1 MPNRASILLC
11 EDEKLLRTTLAEL
24 MSKWSWVDSI
34 DTAANGEEAL
44 LMLEKNKYELL
55 LLDVNMPIRN
65 GISVAQVVLK
75 TKPNIRIVMLTNHD
89 GDALILTLY
98 RLGIHGFLLKDTE
111 PAQLDLALQTV
122 MSGVNYFAPS
132 VLRVINANPQKTAQ
146 LPDINV
152 APRHKQVLELLV
164 KGRSPKEIAE
174 KLSMSVNTVNSY
186 KSDMMELTRTQT
198 TIELIAYVQKNGIL

>member
-1 MPNRASILLC
+1 MR
-11 EDEKLLRTTLAEL
+11 
-24 MSKWSWVDSI
+24 KWDWVGTVDL
-34 DTAANGEEAL
+34 AANGEEAL
-44 LMLEKNKYELL
+44 VLLERNPYDLL

-65 GISVAQVVLK
+65 GISVAQVVLRQ
-75 TKPNIRIVMLTNHD
+75 KPGLRVVMLTNHD

-98 RLGIHGFLLKDTE
+98 KLGVHGFLLKDTE
-111 PAQLDLALQTV
+111 PAELEMALQTV
-122 MSGVNYFAPS
+122 LNGVNYFATS
-132 VLRVINANPQKTAQ
+132 ILAVINKGPHKIAQ

-164 KGRSPKEIAE
+164 KGKSPKEIAE

-198 TIELIAYVQKNGIL
+198 TLELIAYVQKNGIL

>member
-1 MPNRASILLC
+1 MSTKASILLC
-11 EDEKLLRTTLAEL
+11 DDERLLRLSLAEL
-24 MSKWSWVDSI
+24 MRKWDWVGTVDL
-34 DTAANGEEAL
+34 AANGEEAL
-44 LMLEKNKYELL
+44 VLLERNSYDLL

-65 GISVAQVVLK
+65 GISVAQVVLRQ
-75 TKPNIRIVMLTNHD
+75 KPGLRVVMLTNHD

-98 RLGIHGFLLKDTE
+98 KLGVHGFMLKDTE
-111 PAQLDLALQTV
+111 PSELEMALQTV
-122 MSGVNYFAPS
+122 LNGVNYFAPS
-132 VLRVINANPQKTAQ
+132 ILAVINRGPQRITQ

-164 KGRSPKEIAE
+164 KGKSPKEIAE

-198 TIELIAYVQKNGIL
+198 TLELIAYVQKNGIL